1 MSKQELLEGIAG
13 VSAMRRYRPFAQ
25 VRAVG
30 GPYVDQVVSEFHALP
45 PEAASLPRYDEA
57 RRMVDNKTHMDWQQL
72 FTLEL
77 WVLQMMPLPVLE
89 ARAASLIQWSVPTT
103 SDCPKP
109 SHADYEATLRGWAVN
124 RLTECQWAF
133 RKSLLREQEGWRL
146 RRRLNETLLIVSVIV
161 LILGVAAAMLGWSG
175 LTLIAGVAWLGV
187 AGGYASVSRRIQ
199 VAGLKRPAAAHEGMA
214 LGDLCALDV
223 GQDSIV
229 QGMLLGGLF
238 AVVGMFIL
246 ASGLI
251 DTVFSSSLIGAL
263 LPHFGSPADMAEQGY
278 LGWLAPTM
286 SKDVA
291 RLAVW
296 SFMFG
301 FTERLIPDVLDR
313 FSGRFVQVTKDKP
326 DPRRKSN

>member
-1 MSKQELLEGIAG
+1 
-13 VSAMRRYRPFAQ
+13 MRRYRPFAQ

-45 PEAASLPRYDEA
+45 PEAAALPRYEEA
-57 RRMVDNKTHMDWQQL
+57 RRVADNKAHIDWQQL

-77 WVLQMMPLPVLE
+77 WVLQMMPLPQLE

-103 SDCPKP
+103 SECPKP
-109 SHADYEATLRGWAVN
+109 SHADYEAALRGWAVN

-133 RKSLLREQEGWRL
+133 RKSLLREQESWRL
-146 RRRLNETLLIVSVIV
+146 RRRMNETLLVVSVLAVIF
-161 LILGVAAAMLGWSG
+161 GTAAALLGWNG
-175 LTLIAGVAWLGV
+175 LALVAGVAWLGV
-187 AGGYASVSRRIQ
+187 AGGYASVSRRVQ
-199 VAGLKRPAAAHEGMA
+199 MAGLKRPAAPHEGMA

-238 AVVGMFIL
+238 AVIGMFIL

-251 DTVFSSSLIGAL
+251 DTVFSPALIGAL
-263 LPHFGSPADMAEQGY
+263 LPHFGGPADMAEQGY
-278 LGWLAPTM
+278 LGWLAPTV

-296 SFMFG
+296 SFLFG

-313 FSGRFVQVTKDKP
+313 FSGRFMQATKDKP
-326 DPRRKSN
+326 DTRRKSS